1 MFDDYTM
8 NLYTAEDR
16 NCIPVETTIK
26 NVRLATAYVPFQK
39 FCATLS
45 PIKSLLEGTAF
56 PELVSPYMKGH
67 KMVKEKM
74 SWTEMHY

>member
-8 NLYTAEDR
+8 NLYSAE
-16 NCIPVETTIK
+16 NSSCISHETTIT
-26 NVRLATAYVPFQK
+26 NVRLATAYVPYQK

-45 PIKSLLEGTAF
+45 PTRSLMEGTAF
-56 PELVSPYMKGH
+56 PELVSPYIKGH

-74 SWTEMHY
+74 PWTEMRY

>member
-16 NCIPVETTIK
+16 NCTPEETTIT

-45 PIKSLLEGTAF
+45 PIKSLVEGTAF

-74 SWTEMHY
+74 LWTEIRY